1 MFASIFL
8 VYVLSDH
15 SLILRKC
22 TPGSRGCK
30 IACKGGLFFT
40 PPERVTSP
48 TWSPPP
54 PSKQALI
61 HPGSH
66 QHLSPHNV
74 WEVASVCQPC
84 SQDGLGVERPWER
97 AGSLRPPFWPHRVPS
112 RFMTCICSLL
122 GRGVCSLEASV
133 GKYLPRK
140 IQVTWGY
147 RHNTQ
152 YLLSGESCWQWLR
165 GRKSTL
171 WHSRHSFE
179 KIGKNIVWRRCI
191 KPRQTVCDSSRSR
204 SSPQSEHDLT

>member
-1 MFASIFL
+1 M
-8 VYVLSDH
+8 LSDY
-15 SLILRKC
+15 SVILSAPLDGGVVRLHVKEGYFV
-22 TPGSRGCK
+22 TP
-30 IACKGGLFFT
+30 L
-40 PPERVTSP
+40 ERVTSR

-54 PSKQALI
+54 PCKQALI

-97 AGSLRPPFWPHRVPS
+97 VGSLRPPFWPHRVPS
-112 RFMTCICSLL
+112 RFMTCICFSL

-133 GKYLPRK
+133 GKYLPWE
-140 IQVTWGY
+140 IQFTWGY

-171 WHSRHSFE
+171 WHSRHSLE
-179 KIGKNIVWRRCI
+179 KIGKNITWRRCI
-191 KPRQTVCDSSRSR
+191 KPRQMVCDSFRWRSL
-204 SSPQSEHDLT
+204 PQSEHDLT